1 MNEIFYTSYQGQ
13 EIRFF
18 LGEDNIFWFAAKDI
32 EPILGYAPGGTSCFR
47 RLHENFI
54 SHRTIEESLRKH
66 PVRFVNEQGVCIALQ
81 SQSIKGIKRSK
92 AIAFREVFINEIM
105 PNLRKAYLH
114 DEHHEHDAQL
124 KLFEAEH
131 SQHDNSHHAF
141 MMRHVD
147 IAVSLDAFEKLSA
160 FAELT
165 GQNVSLV
172 IARLAQAFVL
182 KHNERI
188 QQALENK
195 KALEAISHD
204 YMKGE
209 DNFGR

>member
-13 EIRFF
+13 DIRFF
-18 LGEDNIFWFAAKDI
+18 LDDYDTFWFAAMDI
-32 EPILGYAPGGTSCFR
+32 EYILGYAYGATSCFR
-47 RLHENFI
+47 RLYKGFI
-54 SHRTIEESLRKH
+54 SHRTIGRHSI
-66 PVRFVNEQGVCIALQ
+66 RFINERGICIALQ
-81 SQSIKGIKRSK
+81 SQAMNRKKKSN
-92 AIAFREVFINEIM
+92 AIAFRKAFLDEIM

-114 DEHHEHDAQL
+114 DEHNGHDAQL
-124 KLFEAEH
+124 KLFEAERP
-131 SQHDNSHHAF
+131 QHDNSHHAF

-209 DNFGR
+209 DNFDR